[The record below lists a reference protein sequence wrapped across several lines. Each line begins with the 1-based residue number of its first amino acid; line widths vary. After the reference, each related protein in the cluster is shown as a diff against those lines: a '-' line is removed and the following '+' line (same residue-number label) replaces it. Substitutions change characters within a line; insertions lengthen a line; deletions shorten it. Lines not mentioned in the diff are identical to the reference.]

1 MSDIPPEFQDENE
14 SDHWISVADLMA
26 GLMVVFMFIAI
37 SYIIFGRDETEKERR
52 IQAEQATQIG
62 NLETQKEQL
71 EDTTQDLVKKY
82 EQNLEEQTKQLEQIE
97 NLKNE
102 IEQLKNILEDTTEDS
117 VEAHKQRFEEK
128 KQRLEQIETLENE
141 KIERSAQIEI
151 LENEKTE
158 QLAQIETLEN
168 EKTEQLVQTETLQEE
183 KEQLENAIESTT
195 YDSEKKYQQKLETW
209 KQDLEKLIKAQEIE
223 RVIYLALQKEFKND
237 LLKWAD
243 ILPDLTIRFKHPDIL
258 FDTDKD
264 ILKPDFK
271 ALLDDF
277 IPRYLRVLTVFENSI
292 EEIRIEG
299 HTSSKWG
306 DAQTP
311 IEAYFKNMAL
321 SQSRTRAVLEYSLD
335 QIGAWYSHD
344 WARPLL
350 TANGL
355 SSSRLVK
362 PDGIENPELSRRVEF
377 KIRTK
382 VKQEILK
389 TLEGLQ

>member
-1 MSDIPPEFQDENE
+1 MSDIPSVFQNENE
-14 SDHWISVADLMA
+14 SDHWISIADLMA
-26 GLMVVFMFIAI
+26 GLMVIFMFITI
-37 SYIIFGRDETEKERR
+37 SYILFGLDETDREKL
-52 IQAEQATQIG
+52 IQTEQATQIE
-62 NLETQKEQL
+62 NLQKE
-71 EDTTQDLVKKY
+71 T
-82 EQNLEEQTKQLEQIE
+82 
-97 NLKNE
+97 
-102 IEQLKNILEDTTEDS
+102 EQLKTILEDTTEYS
-117 VEAHKQRFEEK
+117 VENLQ
-128 KQRLEQIETLENE
+128 QRLEE
-141 KIERSAQIEI
+141 KNQR
-151 LENEKTE
+151 
-158 QLAQIETLEN
+158 LAQI
-168 EKTEQLVQTETLQEE
+168 ETLQEE
-183 KEQLENAIESTT
+183 KEQQQIQIGNLKKENEQLETTLENTT
-195 YDSEKKYQQKLETW
+195 QDLEQKYQEKREEW
-209 KQDLEKLIKAQEIE
+209 KQDIEELINAQEIE
-223 RVIYLALQKEFKND
+223 RAIFIALQKEFKDD

-382 VKQEILK
+382 VKQGILD
-389 TLEGLQ
+389 TLKELE